1 MSMADSGCSDSSS
14 PCPGASRALPK
25 SRRTLTRASRT
36 QPQSRHT
43 LNLDDLEPLCAA
55 ALAPFRKRDGIYY
68 TPRAAAERIAS
79 DALDALPGLTRK
91 SVPRLRI
98 VDPACGCGAFL
109 AAAMRV
115 LHGRFGVLPLPENIC
130 GIELQPLAAEAAAV
144 RLRWLHLSLT
154 GRPGA
159 PRIVC
164 ADALRE
170 TVFPAASFD
179 LVLGNPPFVPVNSIP
194 ERDKCRLRAE
204 YRFTNGR
211 FNLFS
216 LFIELGVRLARE
228 GGVCGWLAPDRL
240 LLNTQGEPMR
250 RWLLT
255 EQRLISV
262 SALPPGLF
270 GEAVVD
276 SAAVIFRREPMPPDG
291 CIRIDEA
298 GSVPAT
304 DVLAFPGC
312 RIVAGLCGDGAFLR
326 TIREHSVPLGEI
338 ADVRDGVIQG
348 TVGRELFIKTPK
360 RAANPKPLLTG
371 RDIVRMKI
379 MYADRWIDYAPVR
392 MAALEEARRGNRAN
406 GLRMRTP
413 DVFERP
419 KILSRQTADRIVAAC
434 DPAGRYYYANTL
446 HGVAPR
452 PGTCSLHFLA
462 VVMNSAVVDR
472 WYRIVASESGK
483 PFPQVKIAI
492 LKRLPVCRATRAE
505 QCAVLRAYRN
515 GGQSA
520 ADRLLE
526 SLYRL

>member
-1 MSMADSGCSDSSS
+1 MSMARPRPDKYV
-14 PCPGASRALPK
+14 LK
-25 SRRTLTRASRT
+25 I
-36 QPQSRHT
+36 
-43 LNLDDLEPLCAA
+43 DDLEPLCAA
-55 ALAPFRKRDGIYY
+55 ALAPVRKRNGIYY
-68 TPRAAAERIAS
+68 TPRAVAERIVS
-79 DALDALPGLTRK
+79 EALAALPGLNRRTV
-91 SVPRLRI
+91 SRLRI

-109 AAAMRV
+109 AAAMRA
-115 LHGRFGVLPLPENIC
+115 LHRRFGVLPPPENIC
-130 GIELQPLAAEAAAV
+130 GIELQPLAVEVASL
-144 RLRWLHLSLT
+144 RLRWLYLSLT
-154 GRPGA
+154 DRPGA
-159 PRIVC
+159 PRIIR

-170 TVFPAASFD
+170 NVFPASSFD
-179 LVLGNPPFVPVNSIP
+179 LVLGNPPFVPVNLIP
-194 ERDKCRLRAE
+194 ENEKRRLRAA

-216 LFIELGVRLARE
+216 LFLELGSRLVRE

-255 EQRLISV
+255 EQRLISA

-270 GEAVVD
+270 GKAVID

-291 CIRIDEA
+291 RVRIDEA
-298 GSVPAT
+298 ENVPAA
-304 DVLAFPGC
+304 DMLAFPGC
-312 RIVAGLCGDGAFLR
+312 RIVAGLGGDGAFLR
-326 TIREHSVPLGEI
+326 TVLAHSVPLGEI

-348 TVGRELFIKTPK
+348 AVGDVLFADSPK
-360 RAANPKPLLTG
+360 HAANPKPLLTG
-371 RDIVRMKI
+371 RDVVRMRI
-379 MYADRWIDYAPVR
+379 APHLRWIDYDPVR
-392 MAALEEARRGNRAN
+392 MNALEEARRGPRAN

-419 KILSRQTADRIVAAC
+419 KILTRQTADRIVAAC

-446 HGVAPR
+446 HGTAPH
-452 PGTCSLHFLA
+452 PGTFSLHFLA

-492 LKRLPVCRATRAE
+492 LKRLPVCRAARKD

-515 GGQSA
+515 GGQPA
-520 ADRLLE
+520 ADRLIATFYGL
-526 SLYRL
+526 

>member
-1 MSMADSGCSDSSS
+1 MPRSGPDKYV
-14 PCPGASRALPK
+14 LK
-25 SRRTLTRASRT
+25 I
-36 QPQSRHT
+36 
-43 LNLDDLEPLCAA
+43 DDLEGLCAA
-55 ALAPFRKRDGIYY
+55 ALAPVRKRNGIYY
-68 TPRAAAERIAS
+68 TPRPVAERIVSA
-79 DALDALPGLTRK
+79 ALDALPGLNRRT
-91 SVPRLRI
+91 VFRLRI
-98 VDPACGCGAFL
+98 IDPACGCGAFL

-115 LHGRFGVLPLPENIC
+115 LHRRFGVLPPPENIC
-130 GIELQPLAAEAAAV
+130 GIELQPLAAEVAAL
-144 RLRWLHLSLT
+144 RLRWLYLSLT
-154 GRPGA
+154 DRPGA
-159 PRIVC
+159 PRIVR

-170 TVFPAASFD
+170 KVFPAPSFD

-194 ERDKCRLRAE
+194 EQEKRRLRAE

-216 LFIELGVRLARE
+216 LFLELGARLTRE

-255 EQRLISV
+255 EQRLISA

-270 GEAVVD
+270 GKAVID

-291 CIRIDEA
+291 SVRIDSAE
-298 GSVPAT
+298 SVPAA
-304 DVLAFPGC
+304 DILAFPGC
-312 RIVAGLCGDGAFLR
+312 RIVAGLGGDGAFLR
-326 TIREHSVPLGEI
+326 TVRAHSVPLGEI

-348 TVGRELFIKTPK
+348 TVGDALFANSPK

-371 RDIVRMKI
+371 RDVTRMKI
-379 MYADRWIDYAPVR
+379 APHSRWIDYDPAR
-392 MAALEEARRGNRAN
+392 MNALEEARRGTRAN
-406 GLRMRTP
+406 GLRMRTRE
-413 DVFERP
+413 VFERP

-434 DPAGRYYYANTL
+434 DPVGRYYYANTL
-446 HGVAPR
+446 HGTAPLR
-452 PGTCSLHFLA
+452 GTFSLHFLA

-492 LKRLPVCRATRAE
+492 LKRLPVCRAVRAE

-520 ADRLLE
+520 ADRLIARCYGL
-526 SLYRL
+526 

>member
-1 MSMADSGCSDSSS
+1 MRMPRPRLD
-14 PCPGASRALPK
+14 
-25 SRRTLTRASRT
+25 RRVLSI
-36 QPQSRHT
+36 
-43 LNLDDLEPLCAA
+43 DDLEPLCAA
-55 ALAPFRKRDGIYY
+55 ALAPVRKRHGIYY

-79 DALDALPGLTRK
+79 DALNALPGLNRK
-91 SVPRLRI
+91 TVPHLRI

-109 AAAMRV
+109 AAVMRV
-115 LHGRFGVLPLPENIC
+115 LYRRFGVLPAPENIC
-130 GIELQPLAAEAAAV
+130 GIELQPLAVETAAL
-144 RLRWLHLSLT
+144 RLRWLYLSLT

-170 TVFPAASFD
+170 NVFPSGSFD
-179 LVLGNPPFVPVNSIP
+179 LVLGNPPFVPVGSIP
-194 ERDKCRLRAE
+194 EQEKRRLRAG

-216 LFIELGVRLARE
+216 LFIELGARLARE

-262 SALPPGLF
+262 SELPPGLF

-291 CIRIDEA
+291 CVRIDEA
-298 GSVPAT
+298 GRVSAA
-304 DVLAFPGC
+304 DILMFPGC

-326 TIREHSVPLGEI
+326 TVLAHSVPLGQI
-338 ADVRDGVIQG
+338 ADERDGVIQG
-348 TVGRELFIKTPK
+348 TVGDVLFVDSPD

-371 RDIVRMKI
+371 RDVVRMKT
-379 MYADRWIDYAPVR
+379 AAHTRWIDYDPAR
-392 MAALEEARRGNRAN
+392 MNALEEARRGARAN

-413 DVFERP
+413 GVFERP
-419 KILSRQTADRIVAAC
+419 KILTRQTADRIIAAC
-434 DPAGRYYYANTL
+434 DSFGRYYYANTL
-446 HGVAPR
+446 HGTSPH
-452 PGTCSLHFLA
+452 PGTVSLHFLA

-472 WYRIVASESGK
+472 WYRLVASESGK
-483 PFPQVKIAI
+483 PFAQIKIAI
-492 LKRLPVCRATRAE
+492 LKRLPVCRASRAE

-520 ADRLLE
+520 ADHQIE
-526 SLYRL
+526 TLYGL